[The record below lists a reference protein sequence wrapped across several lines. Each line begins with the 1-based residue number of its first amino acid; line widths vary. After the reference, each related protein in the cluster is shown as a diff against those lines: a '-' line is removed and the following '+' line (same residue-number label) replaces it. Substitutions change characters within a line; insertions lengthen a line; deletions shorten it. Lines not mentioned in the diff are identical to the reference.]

1 MAQQS
6 DNPFAN
12 IGLIAP
18 VTQRDFYDQ
27 YCQTQTVGRA
37 NVDRTPFRRMVDLW
51 FSGLSFAA
59 RKELEPANLKE
70 KTFQFIT
77 AGEIFAP
84 DSWQIKALM
93 LIAIAV
99 DGNVKIV
106 QEPNCV
112 MAIANGLAAAGVP
125 YIVEMLRE
133 GDRDP
138 IWNLSDALV
147 DLLQSDI
154 YPEENINLI
163 RLSEG
168 LR

>member
-27 YCQTQTVGRA
+27 YCQTQTVGKA

-59 RKELEPANLKE
+59 RKELEPSNLKQ

-84 DSWQIKALM
+84 DGWQIKTLM

-106 QEPNCV
+106 QKPDRV
-112 MAIANGLAAAGVP
+112 MTIANGLAATGVP

-138 IWNLSDALV
+138 IWNLSEAL
-147 DLLQSDI
+147 DILLR
-154 YPEENINLI
+154 EEI
-163 RLSEG
+163 S
-168 LR
+168 